1 MAEVVSRSKRVRK
14 ASSHV
19 RILDAE
25 ARRLILQK
33 KLDALESDNWHED
46 RRKEDADDD
55 DYDPFADASSGDE
68 VAVGTSK
75 RPANKKNKAKRKRD
89 SWLAPQQCKSLQ
101 EVLDEAQYHKYPSWV
116 PNYLS
121 VAAGPSRYP
130 PRHFCSVTGVVGK
143 YKCPLT
149 GEYLGSLDA
158 YTTHRET
165 RLKGLI

>member
-101 EVLDEAQYHKYPSWV
+101 EVRAH
-116 PNYLS
+116 
-121 VAAGPSRYP
+121 A
-130 PRHFCSVTGVVGK
+130 
-143 YKCPLT
+143 
-149 GEYLGSLDA
+149 
-158 YTTHRET
+158 T
-165 RLKGLI
+165 RR